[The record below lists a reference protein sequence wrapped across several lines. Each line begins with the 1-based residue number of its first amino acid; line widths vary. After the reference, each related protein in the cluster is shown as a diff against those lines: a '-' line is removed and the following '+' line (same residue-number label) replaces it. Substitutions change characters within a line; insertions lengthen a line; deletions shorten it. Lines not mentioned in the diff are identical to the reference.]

1 MTSNDLERQTLRF
14 DSFAANLHTCEL
26 RKGDRLGTITD
37 PMSNARSEIRSPYSG
52 RVIGMA
58 RNQIV
63 MPGFAAFH
71 VGIAT
76 VEAPVD
82 DTEPAVAKKSES
94 KSDDYV
100 DGMSE

>member
-1 MTSNDLERQTLRF
+1 VRADSGGILLADVGLGSTVTEGDL
-14 DSFAANLHTCEL
+14 
-26 RKGDRLGTITD
+26 LGTITD
-37 PMSNARSEIRSPYSG
+37 PMSNARSEIRSPYAG

-58 RNQIV
+58 RNQVV

-76 VEAPVD
+76 AEAPVD
-82 DTEPAVAKKSES
+82 DAAAPFAKKDGD